1 MDNSQNAQPLGQV
14 MVTSY
19 PVQTRAWSPRHTG
32 SSLSSDY
39 DSEALWQVTGLFQQF
54 SPLHLSH
61 PQVFLPAGHKLEF
74 PTTNVN
80 VSEWQER
87 SHSTA
92 P

>member
-19 PVQTRAWSPRHTG
+19 PVTTNARTGAWSLRHMG

-80 VSEWQER
+80 VSE
-87 SHSTA
+87 
-92 P
+92 